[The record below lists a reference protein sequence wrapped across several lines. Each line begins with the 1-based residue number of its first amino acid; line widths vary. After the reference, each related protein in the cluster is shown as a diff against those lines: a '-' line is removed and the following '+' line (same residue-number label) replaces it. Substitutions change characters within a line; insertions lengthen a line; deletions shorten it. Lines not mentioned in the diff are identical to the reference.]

1 MVWLLSNAALAISI
15 QTLNGLDTTKQLVEA
30 CLPSSYN
37 VDNGTVIVPTNGTCI
52 SQALEHDGEK
62 LQDKQQ
68 IYFQAILC
76 ATFGLSM
83 VRFIGVRAS
92 DSKGLWKLNDV

>member
-37 VDNGTVIVPTNGTCI
+37 VYNETVIVPTNGTCI

-68 IYFQAILC
+68 IYFKAILW

-83 VRFIGVRAS
+83 VRFIGVRVS
-92 DSKGLWKLNDV
+92 NSKGLWKLTDV